1 METENYAVDERYYLR
16 TRRGVDI
23 MKRHD
28 SCNTCAFLDFSL
40 SLGGG
45 FFGNYY
51 CNINHEEI
59 ESPKKMGGREKCPC
73 YTTKAEYKKAE
84 KERERERK
92 KRSIEDFDYPQ
103 KSKLKYKMK

>member
-1 METENYAVDERYYLR
+1 
-16 TRRGVDI
+16 
-23 MKRHD
+23 MKQHD
-28 SCNTCAFLDFSL
+28 CCKTCGFLDFN
-40 SLGGG
+40 LGIGDG
-45 FFGNYY
+45 FFGSYY

-59 ESPKKMGGREKCPC
+59 KSPKKMGGRGKCPC

-92 KRSIEDFDYPQ
+92 KKSIEDFDYPQ